1 MIQRY
6 TRAVVGFGVAAA
18 CLLPYGARAQSDS
31 KQGAA
36 LETIVVTAQKRSQS
50 VQKIPMTIDA
60 LDRRRLK
67 QLGLTSSDQISG
79 YVANVQ
85 IGLPSGRGNQPD
97 ITIRGV
103 GLNDYNSNNAGP
115 NAVYIDDVY
124 MSAPASQT
132 FQTFDLDRI
141 EVLKGPQGT
150 LYGRNANGGA
160 INYVAAR
167 PTDEFYATEDATYGS
182 YNTWTT
188 ETVVNGPIAQGVTG
202 RIAVVHNYS
211 DGYYHDET
219 DGKTT
224 NGAND
229 YAWRGQLA
237 IKPNDELDIDLN
249 LHGGLVDRR
258 PDEYHQLGTLQ
269 SAFGPPCATDAV
281 LAGQCVD
288 FYGYKSPGNLYEGY
302 YNRDQK
308 LKVRGTGGYARV
320 NYDLDDIKLTSITA
334 VESSNRFQPE
344 DTDAEPYQLLEL
356 NYIAKSQEI
365 SQELRAN
372 FGRPGWTWL
381 AGLSYLHE
389 SLLDAQVGDVLVGL
403 DGFLGTGAGD
413 GAAEIAAVADR
424 QTTNSSAGY
433 VQTDITLLD
442 GLQLTLGGRYTYE
455 TKDFDAAGFLSLE
468 GVNAPS
474 GAFGPLAP
482 VYHFIRH
489 LANAATSGRAALSYT
504 IRPGLLTYASLT
516 TGFKSGGFNGG
527 LLDSDPA
534 VAFRQLQ
541 PIRPETI
548 TSYEAG
554 VKSGFLNDRLRV
566 NAAGFYYQYHDLQI
580 FNLVPAAANGGL
592 PVNVLTNAP
601 LATIKGIDAELDVKP
616 LPELTLGLS
625 LGYLDTALG
634 TFVNGAG
641 TSAAVTYTGKQFP
654 LAPRFTLAAS
664 AVYAI
669 PLANGDRIE
678 LSSQASYRTLQFFDS
693 SNDPLTTQPAYW
705 LLDLRAEY
713 QTGDGKWRVAAFA
726 RNVTDTHYLN
736 YALDLGSPF
745 GLIQQVVGQPRLV
758 GGEVSFKFR

>member
-1 MIQRY
+1 M
-6 TRAVVGFGVAAA
+6 RATLSFGIGVAG
-18 CLLPYGARAQSDS
+18 LLPCGAGAQPDEKPRA
-31 KQGAA
+31 G

-50 VQKIPMTIDA
+50 VQKIAMTINA

-85 IGLPSGRGNQPD
+85 VGLPSGKGNQPD

-160 INYVAAR
+160 INFVTAK
-167 PTDEFYATEDATYGS
+167 PTDEFYASEDSTYGS
-182 YNTWTT
+182 YNTWST
-188 ETVVNGPIAQGVTG
+188 ETVVNGPIAEGVTG

-211 DGYYHDET
+211 DGYFHDET

-229 YAWRGQLA
+229 YAWRGQVS
-237 IKPNDELDIDLN
+237 IKPNDDLTIDLN
-249 LHGGLVDRR
+249 FHGGLVDRR

-269 SAFGPPCATDAV
+269 SAFGPPCATNAV

-288 FYGYKSPGNLYEGY
+288 LYGYKSPSSLYDGY

-308 LKVRGTGGYARV
+308 LKVRGTGGYARI
-320 NYDLDDIKLTSITA
+320 NYDVGGVNLTAITA
-334 VESSNRFQPE
+334 IESSNRFQPE
-344 DTDAEPYQLLEL
+344 DTDAEPYRLLEL
-356 NYIAKSQEI
+356 NYIARSQEI
-365 SQELRAN
+365 SQEVRAT

-389 SLLDAQVGDVLVGL
+389 SLLDAQVGGALVGL
-403 DGFLGTGAGD
+403 DGLLGPGAGD
-413 GAAEIAAVADR
+413 DTAEIAAVADQ

-468 GVNAPS
+468 GVDAPS
-474 GAFGPLAP
+474 AAFGPLAP
-482 VYHFIRH
+482 TYHFLRH
-489 LANAATSGRAALSYT
+489 LANGATSGRAALSYT
-504 IRPGLLTYASLT
+504 VRPGLLTYASLT

-527 LLDSDPA
+527 LLDNDQA

-541 PIRPETI
+541 PIRPEMI

-554 VKSGFLNDRLRV
+554 VKSDLLDDRLRL

-601 LATIKGIDAELDVKP
+601 RATIKGLDAELDVKP
-616 LPELTLGLS
+616 LPELTLRLS

-634 TFVNGAG
+634 SFVNGAG
-641 TSAAVTYTGKQFP
+641 TTAPVAYTGKQFP

-664 AVYAI
+664 AVYDI
-669 PLANGDRIE
+669 PLANGNRIE
-678 LSSQASYRTLQFFDS
+678 LASQASYRTLQFFDS

-726 RNVTDTHYLN
+726 RNATDTHYLN

-758 GGEVSFKFR
+758 GGEVSFKFK